1 MYPVKE
7 VETTSPNTSFHAAPR
22 TCVRGWPPQIVHA
35 GSQVKGGG
43 HASAALS
50 VGSRRVVN
58 NRDVNGHHQR
68 RGDPAHRRYDCRSV
82 VPFGEIPPDMPSSAT
97 VPPGPTRE
105 VR

>member
-58 NRDVNGHHQR
+58 NRDVMCNEFRFRVGVAITRVRVEAAHLPGMAGR
-68 RGDPAHRRYDCRSV
+68 SWDVSSLSSAHRC
-82 VPFGEIPPDMPSSAT
+82 
-97 VPPGPTRE
+97 
-105 VR
+105 